1 MKPGAFL
8 ERRRITISWVF
19 ALAFAFL
26 ASPSPRSIAFGLA
39 LMAAGA
45 ALRTWASG
53 HIRKQ
58 EKLATGGPYAYTR
71 NPLYAGSFFMA
82 AGALLMGRSWVLA
95 VLFAA
100 LAVPLYMTVMRRE
113 EETLEEKFGADFE
126 HYRRA
131 VPLFIPRLSPW
142 GEGEGHYEWGLV
154 MKHREWR
161 VWIGI
166 LGVTLLLLAKYH
178 LV

>member
-1 MKPGAFL
+1 MNAGAFL
-8 ERRRITISWVF
+8 ERRRIPISWVF
-19 ALAFAFL
+19 ALAFLLL
-26 ASPSPRSIAFGLA
+26 ASPTPGSIAIGLA
-39 LMAAGA
+39 VMTAGA

-58 EKLATGGPYAYTR
+58 EKLAVGGPYAYTR
-71 NPLYAGSFFMA
+71 NPLYAGSFLMA
-82 AGALLMGRSWVLA
+82 AGALLMGRSWVPA

-100 LAVPLYMTVMRRE
+100 FAVPLYRTVMRRE
-113 EETLEEKFGADFE
+113 EGTLESKFGAEFE
-126 HYRRA
+126 RYRRA
-131 VPLFIPRLSPW
+131 VPLFLPRLSPW
-142 GEGEGHYEWGLV
+142 EEGEGQFDRGLV

-178 LV
+178 LL

>member
-8 ERRRITISWVF
+8 ERRRITISWAF
-19 ALAFAFL
+19 ALAFVFL
-26 ASPSPRSIAFGLA
+26 ASPSPRSIAVGLV

-58 EKLATGGPYAYTR
+58 ERLAIGGPYAYTR
-71 NPLYAGSFFMA
+71 NPLYAGSLFMA

-95 VLFAA
+95 GVFAA
-100 LAVPLYMTVMRRE
+100 LAVPIYMAVMHRE
-113 EETLEEKFGADFE
+113 ENTLEEKFGVDFE
-126 HYRRA
+126 RYRRA
-131 VPLFIPRLSPW
+131 VPLFLPRLSPW
-142 GEGEGHYEWGLV
+142 EEGEGHFEWCLV

-161 VWIGI
+161 VWVGI